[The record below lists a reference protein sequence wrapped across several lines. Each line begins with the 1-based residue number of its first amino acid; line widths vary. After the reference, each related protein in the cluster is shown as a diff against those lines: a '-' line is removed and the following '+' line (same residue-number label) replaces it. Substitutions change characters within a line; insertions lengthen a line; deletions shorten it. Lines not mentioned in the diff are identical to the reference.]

1 MKTALRSGGFG
12 MELLLVS
19 YLAGTKTITA
29 NYLSKLSSKTITF
42 IPTAGNVEP
51 YTGFIDEGIAML
63 KDLGYQLH
71 MLDISKFDETVLVQE
86 LERAACVCIS
96 GGNTFYLLQEL
107 KKKHLTALLARRIRE
122 GMLYIGESAGAI
134 IAYNQI
140 MDDKTLAPDL
150 TDYTALNVFDHSV
163 LPHIGEYPFETSS
176 RETLERYRNSLKL
189 IPLNNHEAVLVNE
202 QGYTILHE
210 TSPERNS
217 L

>member
-1 MKTALRSGGFG
+1 

-63 KDLGYQLH
+63 EDLGYQLH
-71 MLDISKFDETVLVQE
+71 MLDISKVDESVSVQE

-107 KKKHLTALLARRIRE
+107 KKKHLTELLARRIRE
-122 GMLYIGESAGAI
+122 GMFYIGESAGAM
-134 IAYNQI
+134 IAAPDIEYNQI
-140 MDDKTLAPDL
+140 MDDKTLAPAL

-176 RETLERYRNSLKL
+176 RETLERYQNSLKL

-202 QGYTILHE
+202 QGYTILRE
-210 TSPERNS
+210 TDPERKA

>member
-1 MKTALRSGGFG
+1 

-63 KDLGYQLH
+63 EDLGYQLQ
-71 MLDISKFDETVLVQE
+71 MLDIAKVEEPVLIQE

-107 KKKHLTALLARRIRE
+107 KKKHLTELLARRIRE
-122 GMLYIGESAGAI
+122 GMFYIGESAGAI
-134 IAYNQI
+134 IAAPDIEYNQI

-150 TDYTALNVFDHSV
+150 TDYSALNVFDHSV
-163 LPHIGEYPFETSS
+163 LPHLGEFPFETSS

-189 IPLNNHEAVLVNE
+189 IPLNNHEAVLVDE

-210 TSPERNS
+210 TSPERNA

>member
-1 MKTALRSGGFG
+1 
-12 MELLLVS
+12 MELLLLS
-19 YLAGTKTITA
+19 YLAGCKEITKRF
-29 NYLSKLSSKTITF
+29 LSTLPSKNICF

-71 MLDISKFDETVLVQE
+71 MLDIAKVEEPVLVQE

-107 KKKHLTALLARRIRE
+107 KKKHLTELLARRIRE
-122 GMLYIGESAGAI
+122 GMFYIGESAGAI
-134 IAYNQI
+134 IAAPDIEYNQI

-189 IPLNNHEAVLVNE
+189 IPLNNHEAVLVNDR
-202 QGYTILHE
+202 GYSVLRE
-210 TSPERNS
+210 TDPEVKA

>member
-1 MKTALRSGGFG
+1 
-12 MELLLVS
+12 
-19 YLAGTKTITA
+19 
-29 NYLSKLSSKTITF
+29 
-42 IPTAGNVEP
+42 
-51 YTGFIDEGIAML
+51 ML

-71 MLDISKFDETVLVQE
+71 MLDIAKVEEPVLIQE

-107 KKKHLTALLARRIRE
+107 KKKHLTELLARRIRE
-122 GMLYIGESAGAI
+122 GMFYIGESAGAI
-134 IAYNQI
+134 IAAPDIEYNQI
-140 MDDKTLAPDL
+140 MDDKTLA
-150 TDYTALNVFDHSV
+150 
-163 LPHIGEYPFETSS
+163 PFETSS

-210 TSPERNS
+210 AEPKGSS